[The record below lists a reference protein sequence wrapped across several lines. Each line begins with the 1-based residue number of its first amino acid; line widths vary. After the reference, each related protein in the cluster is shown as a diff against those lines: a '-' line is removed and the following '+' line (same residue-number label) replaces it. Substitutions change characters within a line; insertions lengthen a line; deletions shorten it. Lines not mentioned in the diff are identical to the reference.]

1 MNESNFAEGG
11 CRCGAITLGIASEP
25 KLMAQCHCSD
35 CQKATGTGHVS
46 LAIFA
51 EDDVTIHGEAK
62 GHTVTAD
69 SGNQSTRYF
78 CPDCGSR
85 LYGRN
90 SGRPGMISIAIGCL
104 DDHSWYSPGAVVF
117 VKRRQGWDHTSTDI
131 ANFDAMP
138 PPPPAK

>member
-1 MNESNFAEGG
+1 MTDSTFATGG
-11 CRCGAITLGIASEP
+11 CRCGSITLRIANEP

-46 LAIFA
+46 AAFFA
-51 EDDVTIHGEAK
+51 DEDVTVSGDAK
-62 GHTVTAD
+62 GYTVTAD

-85 LYGRN
+85 LYGN
-90 SGRPGMISIAIGCL
+90 NTGRPGITSIAVGCL
-104 DDHSWYSPGAVVF
+104 DDHSWYSPGAVVYT
-117 VKRRQGWDHTSTDI
+117 KRRQDWDHTSTDI

-138 PPPPAK
+138 PPPPAR